1 MREAAA
7 REGKAD
13 RMQMWAGQAAKLAR
27 TEPAKELTQEI
38 WEESKA
44 LLALK

>member
-7 REGKAD
+7 KEGKAD

-27 TEPAKELTQEI
+27 TEPAGVSATTL
-38 WEESKA
+38 WERTLDMLGSD
-44 LLALK
+44 